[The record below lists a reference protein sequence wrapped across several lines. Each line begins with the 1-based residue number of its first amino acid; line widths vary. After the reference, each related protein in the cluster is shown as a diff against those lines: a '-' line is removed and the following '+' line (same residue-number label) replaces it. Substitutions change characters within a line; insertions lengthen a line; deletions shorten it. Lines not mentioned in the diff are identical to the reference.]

1 MKVRDSAVTT
11 PGKIGGSVN
20 SSHDKDVVGMWSERI
35 ARVLGT
41 GRYLIGQTLV
51 VIAWITVNA
60 VAGANGLWDE
70 YPFILLNLLFSI
82 QAAYAA
88 PLILLAQTRQE
99 TRDRV
104 LAERDR
110 EINDRILS
118 DSGFLTR
125 ELAAIRLRLDDIATT
140 TDMEHLVDDLK
151 NLTIQDN
158 QET

>member
-1 MKVRDSAVTT
+1 M
-11 PGKIGGSVN
+11 
-20 SSHDKDVVGMWSERI
+20 
-35 ARVLGT
+35 
-41 GRYLIGQTLV
+41 

-99 TRDRV
+99 VRDRA

-110 EINDRILS
+110 EVNDRILS
-118 DSGFLTR
+118 DSSFLTR
-125 ELAAIRLRLDDIATT
+125 ELAAIRLKLEDIATT
-140 TDMEHLVDDLK
+140 ADVENVIKDLK
-151 NLTIQDN
+151 DLTDEGN
-158 QET
+158 

>member
-1 MKVRDSAVTT
+1 MKVRDNTLT
-11 PGKIGGSVN
+11 QPGKVSVPSPN
-20 SSHDKDVVGMWSERI
+20 QDKDVVGMWSERI

-41 GRYLIGQTLV
+41 GKYLALQTLL

-99 TRDRV
+99 ARDRA

-110 EINDRILS
+110 EVNDRILS
-118 DSGFLTR
+118 DSSFLTR
-125 ELAAIRLRLDDIATT
+125 ELAAIRLKLEDIATT
-140 TDMEHLVDDLK
+140 TDIESLISDLK
-151 NLTIQDN
+151 DLTGEEKN
-158 QET
+158 

>member
-1 MKVRDSAVTT
+1 MKIRDSAVTT
-11 PGKIGGSVN
+11 PGKIGGSIAN
-20 SSHDKDVVGMWSERI
+20 QDKDVVGMWSERI

-41 GRYLIGQTLV
+41 GRYLAIQTLL
-51 VIAWITVNA
+51 VIAWITLNA

-99 TRDRV
+99 SRDRA

-110 EINDRILS
+110 EVNDRILS
-118 DSGFLTR
+118 DSSFLTR
-125 ELAAIRLRLDDIATT
+125 ELAAIRLKLDDIATT
-140 TDMEHLVDDLK
+140 TDVENLIDDLK
-151 NLTIQDN
+151 TLSVEDDGDT
-158 QET
+158 

>member
-1 MKVRDSAVTT
+1 
-11 PGKIGGSVN
+11 
-20 SSHDKDVVGMWSERI
+20 
-35 ARVLGT
+35 
-41 GRYLIGQTLV
+41 V

-99 TRDRV
+99 ARDRA

-118 DSGFLTR
+118 DSGFMTR
-125 ELAAIRLRLDDIATT
+125 ELAAIRLKLEDIATSA
-140 TDMEHLVDDLK
+140 DVEGLLKDLK
-151 NLTIQDN
+151 DSSGEERQ
-158 QET
+158 

>member
-1 MKVRDSAVTT
+1 MKIRDNTLTT
-11 PGKIGGSVN
+11 PGKIGGSIAN
-20 SSHDKDVVGMWSERI
+20 QDKDVVGMWSERI

-41 GRYLIGQTLV
+41 GRYLAMQTLL

-99 TRDRV
+99 ARDRAI
-104 LAERDR
+104 AERDR
-110 EINDRILS
+110 EVNDRILS
-118 DSGFLTR
+118 DSSFLTR
-125 ELAAIRLRLDDIATT
+125 ELAAIRLKLDDIATT
-140 TDMEHLVDDLK
+140 TDVENLIDDLK
-151 NLTIQDN
+151 SLSVEDDGDT
-158 QET
+158 